1 MLPAAPPPLLAS
13 RDRKR
18 SGRPCLFET
27 APKRKRC
34 PLASAGSLRY
44 STGEY
49 QGETPP
55 MDDQETQKPAPD
67 NEATFTLYRF
77 CLCRGLSLNDHERSI
92 QGIELSKLLR
102 ACVKSND

>member
-1 MLPAAPPPLLAS
+1 
-13 RDRKR
+13 
-18 SGRPCLFET
+18 
-27 APKRKRC
+27 
-34 PLASAGSLRY
+34 
-44 STGEY
+44 
-49 QGETPP
+49 

-102 ACVKSND
+102 EQGLPLKKVRERVGPGQWSRSLLYPESFLHAWLARYTEAQAQATAAAAADCSPEPQRAANA